1 MATEPRPLAGN
12 TAAATAPATVPL
24 APAEAALTHRY
35 LLDYPQE
42 AARLFESMP
51 VDDAAGLLAAQPPH
65 AALRAWQA
73 LAPDVAFEMLELLP
87 EPLALHLLAEAEPL
101 VSVAVLTQLDA
112 KPREAWLKRL
122 DTEVALELRA
132 LLAYPDDCAGRMMD
146 PRVSPLRLGM
156 TVAEAIERL
165 RQIRRSGLRE
175 LFVVD
180 DEGRLTG
187 RVEVHD
193 LALAAPELPLADITR
208 GVVAFVGELDPRE
221 EVVET
226 LQTHPITALPVVNV
240 SGRFIGTIRQ
250 AELVAAVEE
259 ETSLDIQT
267 MVGASPDERA
277 LSSPGFAVKKRLPWL
292 QINLLTAFLAA
303 AVVGLFESTIAQFT
317 ALAVLL
323 PVVAGQSGNAG
334 AQALAVT
341 MRGLVLREIS
351 LRHWPAVVG
360 KEALTGLV
368 NGLAVAATTGIGVYA
383 WSRSG
388 ALVGVITLAMVIS
401 MLAAGLAGALVP
413 MLLRR
418 FGQDPATA
426 SSIILT
432 TVTDVVGFFSF
443 LGIAAMF
450 APWLAQSVS

>member
-1 MATEPRPLAGN
+1 MGAERRTL
-12 TAAATAPATVPL
+12 
-24 APAEAALTHRY
+24 AEAALTHRF
-35 LLDYPQE
+35 LLDYPHE
-42 AARLFESMP
+42 AAHLFEAMP
-51 VDDAAGLLAAQPPH
+51 AAEAAALLAAQPPH
-65 AALRAWQA
+65 AALHAWQA
-73 LAPDVAFEMLELLP
+73 LASDVAHEVLELLP
-87 EPLALHLLAEAEPL
+87 EPLAQHLLTEAEPV
-101 VSVAVLTQLDA
+101 VSVAVLTQLA
-112 KPREAWLKRL
+112 PAQRNAWLQRL
-122 DTEVALELRA
+122 DAEVAQELSG
-132 LLAYPDDCAGRMMD
+132 LLAYTDDCAGRMMD
-146 PRVSPLRLGM
+146 PRVSPLRRGM

-180 DEGRLTG
+180 HEGRLTG

-193 LALAAPELPLADITR
+193 LVLAARDLPLADVTR
-208 GVVAFVGELDPRE
+208 GVACFVSDLAPRE

-226 LQTHPITALPVVNV
+226 LQKHQITALPVINV
-240 SGRFIGTIRQ
+240 SGRLIGVIRQ

-259 ETSLDIQT
+259 ETSLDILT

-277 LSSPGFAVKKRLPWL
+277 LSSPGFAVRKRLPWL

-341 MRGLVLREIS
+341 MRGLLLREIS
-351 LRHWPAVVG
+351 LRHWPAVMA
-360 KEALTGLV
+360 KEAMTGLV
-368 NGLAVAATTGIGVYA
+368 NGVAVAVTTGLGVYA
-383 WSRSG
+383 WSGSL

-401 MLAAGLAGALVP
+401 MFAAGLAGALVP

-443 LGIAAMF
+443 LGIAALF
-450 APWLAQSVS
+450 APLLAQGAA

>member
-1 MATEPRPLAGN
+1 MAADHTL
-12 TAAATAPATVPL
+12 
-24 APAEAALTHRY
+24 PAEAALSQRF
-35 LLDYPQE
+35 LLDYPHE
-42 AARLFESMP
+42 AARLLEALSAEE
-51 VDDAAGLLAAQPPH
+51 AAALLAAQPPH

-73 LAPDVAFEMLELLP
+73 LAPDVALNTLTRLP
-87 EPLALHLLAEAEPL
+87 QALAAHLLAEAEPL
-101 VSVAVLTQLDA
+101 ASVAVLTQLDA
-112 KPREAWLKRL
+112 AEREVWLQRL
-122 DTEVALELRA
+122 DKEVALELRG
-132 LLAYPDDCAGRMMD
+132 LLAYPDDCAGRLMD
-146 PRVSPLRLGM
+146 PRVSPLRSGM
-156 TVAEAIERL
+156 TVGQALERL

-175 LFVVD
+175 LFVID
-180 DEGRLTG
+180 DEGRLAG
-187 RVEVHD
+187 RVEVQD
-193 LALAAPELPLADITR
+193 LALAARELPLTDITR
-208 GVVAFVGELDPRE
+208 PVVAVVGELDPRE
-221 EVVET
+221 DVVQV
-226 LQTHPITALPVVNV
+226 LQDEPITALPVISV
-240 SGRFIGTIRQ
+240 SGRFIGVIRQ

-259 ETSLDIQT
+259 ETSIDILT

-277 LSSPGFAVKKRLPWL
+277 LSSPAFAVKKRLPWL

-351 LRHWPAVVG
+351 LRHWPRVVA
-360 KEALTGLV
+360 KEALTGLI
-368 NGLAVAATTGIGVYA
+368 NGLAVAATTGLAVYV
-383 WSRSG
+383 WSRSL
-388 ALVGVITLAMVIS
+388 ALVGVIVLAMVIS
-401 MLAAGLAGALVP
+401 MFAAGLAGALVP

-443 LGIAAMF
+443 LGIAALF
-450 APWLAQSVS
+450 APLLTQSLQ

>member
-1 MATEPRPLAGN
+1 MAFDTTLSAAPP
-12 TAAATAPATVPL
+12 TAD
-24 APAEAALTHRY
+24 AALAHRF
-35 LLDYPQE
+35 LLDYPHE
-42 AARLFESMP
+42 AARLFEAMP
-51 VDDAAGLLAAQPPH
+51 AAEAAALLAAQPPH

-73 LAPDVAFEMLELLP
+73 LAPDVALQVLDQLAA
-87 EPLALHLLAEAEPL
+87 PLAEHLMGEADPVLA
-101 VSVAVLTQLDA
+101 VSVLSQLDNEA
-112 KPREAWLKRL
+112 LEAWLLRL
-122 DTEVALELRA
+122 QPEVAQELRG
-132 LLAYPDDCAGRMMD
+132 LLAYPEDSAGRMMD
-146 PRVSPLRLGM
+146 PRVSPLRSGM
-156 TVAEAIERL
+156 SVAEALERL

-180 DEGRLTG
+180 DQGRLLG

-193 LALAAPELPLADITR
+193 LALASRELPLADITR
-208 GVVAFVGELDPRE
+208 PIVAQVGDLDPRE

-226 LQTHPITALPVVNV
+226 LQAHPITTLPVVTLT
-240 SGRFIGTIRQ
+240 GRFIGVIRQ
-250 AELVAAVEE
+250 AELMAAVEE
-259 ETSLDIQT
+259 ESSLDIQT

-277 LSSPGFAVKKRLPWL
+277 LSTPGFAVKKRLPWL
-292 QINLLTAFLAA
+292 QINLLTAFLAS

-360 KEALTGLV
+360 KEAMVGLV
-368 NGLAVAATTGIGVYA
+368 NGLAVAATCGLAVFA
-383 WSRSG
+383 WSRSLP
-388 ALVGVITLAMVIS
+388 LVGVIMLAMVIS

-413 MLLRR
+413 MVLRR
-418 FGQDPATA
+418 VGQDPATA

-432 TVTDVVGFFSF
+432 TITDVVGFLSF
-443 LGIAAMF
+443 LGIAALF
-450 APWLAQSVS
+450 APLLAAAG

>member
-1 MATEPRPLAGN
+1 MSIDALA
-12 TAAATAPATVPL
+12 L
-24 APAEAALTHRY
+24 APAEAALTQRF
-35 LLDYPQE
+35 LLDFPQE
-42 AARLFESMP
+42 AAQLFEAMP
-51 VDDAAGLLAAQPPH
+51 ADDAAALLAAQPPH

-73 LAPDVAFEMLELLP
+73 MAPDVALQVLERLP
-87 EPLALHLLAEAEPL
+87 EELALHLLAEAEP
-101 VSVAVLTQLDA
+101 VSSVAVLTQLDPV
-112 KPREAWLKRL
+112 PRNAWLQRL
-122 DTEVALELRA
+122 NAEVASELRE

-146 PRVSPLRLGM
+146 PRVSPLRAGM
-156 TVAEAIERL
+156 TVAEAVDRL
-165 RQIRRSGLRE
+165 RQIRRRGLRD
-175 LFVVD
+175 LFVLD

-187 RVEVHD
+187 RVEVQD
-193 LALAAPELPLADITR
+193 LALAARESPLADITR
-208 GVVAFVGELDPRE
+208 GIVAFVRDLDPRE

-226 LQTHPITALPVVNV
+226 LQKHPITELPVVNL
-240 SGRFIGTIRQ
+240 SGRFIGIILQ
-250 AELVAAVEE
+250 AELMTAVEE

-277 LSSPGFAVKKRLPWL
+277 LSSPLFAVRKRLPWL

-341 MRGLVLREIS
+341 MRGLMLREIS

-360 KEALTGLV
+360 KEAFTGLV
-368 NGLAVAATTGIGVYA
+368 NGVAVAATTGLAVYV
-383 WSRSG
+383 WSRSLP
-388 ALVGVITLAMVIS
+388 LVGVIVLAMVIS
-401 MLAAGLAGALVP
+401 MLAAGVAGALVP
-413 MLLRR
+413 ILLRR

-443 LGIAAMF
+443 LGIAALF
-450 APWLAQSVS
+450 APLLATSLA

>member
-1 MATEPRPLAGN
+1 LSAVLP
-12 TAAATAPATVPL
+12 APPSL
-24 APAEAALTHRY
+24 APADAALSARF
-35 LLDYPQE
+35 LLDYPHE
-42 AARLFESMP
+42 AARLFEAMP
-51 VDDAAGLLAAQPPH
+51 VDDAAELVGLQPPH
-65 AALRAWQA
+65 AALPAWQA
-73 LAPDVAFEMLELLP
+73 LAPDVALAILQRLP
-87 EPLALHLLAEAEPL
+87 DAAAEHLLTEAEP
-101 VSVAVLTQLDA
+101 VASVAVLTQLDA
-112 KPREAWLKRL
+112 ADCETWLKRL
-122 DTEVALELRA
+122 GTDVARELRE
-132 LLAYPDDCAGRMMD
+132 LLDYPDDSAGRLMD
-146 PRVSPLRLGM
+146 PRISPLRTGM
-156 TVAEAIERL
+156 TVDQAVERL
-165 RQIRRSGLRE
+165 RQIRRTGLRE

-180 DEGRLTG
+180 DEGRLAG
-187 RVEVHD
+187 RVEVQD
-193 LALAAPELPLADITR
+193 LALSARELPLADITR
-208 GVVAFVGELDPRE
+208 PVLAFVNDLDPRE
-221 EVVET
+221 DVVET
-226 LQTHPITALPVVNV
+226 LQTQPITALPVVNI
-240 SGRFIGTIRQ
+240 SGRFIGVIRQ

-277 LSSPGFAVKKRLPWL
+277 LSSPMFAVRKRLPWL

-303 AVVGLFESTIAQFT
+303 AVVGMFEGIISQFT

-341 MRGLVLREIS
+341 MRGLVLREVS

-388 ALVGVITLAMVIS
+388 ALVAVIVLAMVVS

-432 TVTDVVGFFSF
+432 TVTDIVGFFSF
-443 LGIAAMF
+443 LGIATLF
-450 APWLAQSVS
+450 APMLAQGVG